1 MIKEGLCA
9 IIEADGE
16 VLTATLQG
24 EIDHHSAA
32 AVRGEID
39 TALFKHRPKRLQLD
53 LSHVGFMDSSGLG
66 LILGRAALCRELGAT
81 LTLLH
86 PSERIMRVFRVV
98 GLERLQ
104 HITIE
109 E

>member
-9 IIEADGE
+9 IIEADGA

-24 EIDHHSAA
+24 EIDHHTAA
-32 AVRGEID
+32 TVRGEID
-39 TALFKHRPKRLQLD
+39 TALFKHKPNRLRLD
-53 LSHVGFMDSSGLG
+53 LANVGFMDSSGLG
-66 LILGRAALCRELGAT
+66 LILGRAALCRELGAE

-98 GLERLQ
+98 GLERLS

>member
-9 IIEADGE
+9 MIRAEEE
-16 VLTATLQG
+16 VLTATLHG
-24 EIDHHSAA
+24 EIDHHTAA
-32 AVRGEID
+32 KVRGEID
-39 TALFKHRPKRLQLD
+39 TALFKHRPKTLRID
-53 LSHVGFMDSSGLG
+53 LAGVDFMDSSGLG
-66 LILGRAALCRELGAT
+66 LILGRAALCRELNAG

-86 PSERIMRVFRVV
+86 PGERIMRVFRVV
-98 GLERLQ
+98 GLERLT

>member
-9 IIEADGE
+9 IIRADGE
-16 VLTATLQG
+16 ELTAVLQG

-39 TALFKHRPKRLQLD
+39 TALFKHRPTRLQLD
-53 LSHVGFMDSSGLG
+53 LAEVGFMDSSGLG
-66 LILGRAALCRELGAT
+66 LILGRAALCRELGT
-81 LTLLH
+81 QLSLLH
-86 PSERIMRVFRVV
+86 PSERTMRVFRVV
-98 GLERLQ
+98 GLERLS

>member
-9 IIEADGE
+9 IIEASGE
-16 VLTATLQG
+16 ELTATLHG

-32 AVRGEID
+32 SVRGEID
-39 TALFKHRPKRLQLD
+39 TALFKHRPRCLRLD
-53 LSHVGFMDSSGLG
+53 LADVGFMDSSGLG
-66 LILGRAALCRELGAT
+66 LILGRAALCRELGAH
-81 LTLLH
+81 LSLLH

-98 GLERLQ
+98 GLERLS